1 MCLNKVFIE
10 GKKFINHDG
19 CESFKEVENA
29 GSVKGGWIKAQDGL
43 GWIVGGRKGGRW
55 NMEKDH

>member
-1 MCLNKVFIE
+1 MCLNLFIE

-29 GSVKGGWIKAQDGL
+29 GSVKGGWITAQDGL
-43 GWIVGGRKGGRW
+43 GWIVVGRQGGR
-55 NMEKDH
+55 